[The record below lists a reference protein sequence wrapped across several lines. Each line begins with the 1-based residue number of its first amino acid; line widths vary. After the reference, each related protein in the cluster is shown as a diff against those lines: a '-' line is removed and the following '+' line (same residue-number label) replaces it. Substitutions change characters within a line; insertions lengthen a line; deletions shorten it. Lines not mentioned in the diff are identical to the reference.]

1 MTRPANL
8 HTGPHPLEG
17 VQVIRQSVDVSFL
30 ARRQGA
36 KVILRLN
43 RDTYVMNVSEAL
55 RMANG
60 LVDAAEATE
69 ETLND

>member
-1 MTRPANL
+1 M
-8 HTGPHPLEG
+8 
-17 VQVIRQSVDVSFL
+17 IRQSVDVSFL

-43 RDTYVMNVSEAL
+43 RDTYVMNLSEAL
-55 RMANG
+55 RMANE